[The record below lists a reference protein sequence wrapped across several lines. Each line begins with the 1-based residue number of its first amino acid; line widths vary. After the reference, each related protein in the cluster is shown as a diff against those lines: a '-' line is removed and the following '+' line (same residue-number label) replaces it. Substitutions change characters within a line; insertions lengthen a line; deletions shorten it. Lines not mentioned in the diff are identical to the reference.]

1 MAKECPFTN
10 TSFAFTVVAKSWRIY
25 LKSQSRKGSAWNGK
39 WRTVAVVLVE
49 RRTENRAAGLLSKHR
64 HCRTLNPFWTSELNS
79 FGRTERIESYM
90 HSIKHRSIDSSNLML
105 CTGERR
111 DPELDCMLLLGN
123 SCSSTNSTIK
133 VGRGES
139 GLMSRAASRNSKFYK
154 VAVGVVRDR
163 YGRRLNWRRWL
174 KTSNLSSNAFGLEY
188 VEGVKREQSG
198 SSQSVSFCSRILEAS

>member
-90 HSIKHRSIDSSNLML
+90 HSIKHRSIDSSNPML

-133 VGRGES
+133 VGRGGGGVLKADWWVE
-139 GLMSRAASRNSKFYK
+139 LLREIANSTRLLS
-154 VAVGVVRDR
+154 VWSAIDTAVGWIDD
-163 YGRRLNWRRWL
+163 GD
-174 KTSNLSSNAFGLEY
+174 
-188 VEGVKREQSG
+188 
-198 SSQSVSFCSRILEAS
+198 